1 MKGKN
6 TSWTVYDQVMG
17 SVEQEDGSVFMGLPF
32 QGIMG
37 IGKHSLTLNGHRNI
51 LENLIYNGCLKHNVI
66 SFDLNE
72 EHNSTVELG
81 DYNTNNLINNEV
93 KW

>member
-1 MKGKN
+1 
-6 TSWTVYDQVMG
+6 MG

-51 LENLIYNGCLKHNVI
+51 LENLIQSNCLSKNLI
-66 SFDLNE
+66 SFNLNDDNE
-72 EHNSTVELG
+72 STVEIG
-81 DYNTNNLINNEV
+81 D
-93 KW
+93 

>member
-1 MKGKN
+1 
-6 TSWTVYDQVMG
+6 MG

-51 LENLIYNGCLKHNVI
+51 LENLINSGCFRKNLI
-66 SFDLNE
+66 SFDLNDD
-72 EHNSTVELG
+72 NTSTVELG
-81 DYNTNNLINNEV
+81 D
-93 KW
+93 

>member
-1 MKGKN
+1 
-6 TSWTVYDQVMG
+6 MG

-51 LENLIYNGCLKHNVI
+51 LENLIYSGCLRKNLI
-66 SFDLNE
+66 SFNLNDD
-72 EHNSTVELG
+72 NDSTVELG
-81 DYNTNNLINNEV
+81 D
-93 KW
+93 